1 VTGLLLLLMMLS
13 AACGLL
19 LSFAAQVV
27 SFTSV
32 QLGDFG
38 LFPALWWGIF
48 PTFAAVI
55 FIGILEKKR
64 KMPGRSDDEID
75 HWELVLAGC
84 PRFMKW
90 MFWACFAYAWVIGM
104 VLAVLNTHDPST
116 IWRGSSAFWMMFY
129 AMGLAVFAAAWL
141 RRRASRQQR

>member
-1 VTGLLLLLMMLS
+1 MTGLLLLLMMLF

-27 SFTSV
+27 SFTGV
-32 QLGDFG
+32 QLGDNA
-38 LFPALWWGIF
+38 LFPALWSGIF

-55 FIGILEKKR
+55 FIGILEKNR

-84 PRFMKW
+84 PTFIKW
-90 MFWACFAYAWVIGM
+90 IFWACFAYAWVIGM
-104 VLAVLNTHDPST
+104 VLAVLNTHDPNM
-116 IWRGSSAFWMMFY
+116 IWRGSSVFGMMFY
-129 AMGLAVFAAAWL
+129 AMGLAVFTAARL
-141 RRRASRQQR
+141 RLRASGRPR